1 MDQITPIRKLLDPA
15 KFRDPLVTAKGEVR
29 ATVGLRALDT
39 LWFNTG
45 TLCNLP
51 ANTSSEHAKARPR
64 PIQTR
69 TSTWTTMVK

>member
-15 KFRDPLVTAKGEVR
+15 KFRDPLVTAKGEAR

-45 TLCNLP
+45 TLCNLTCAGCYIGSAP
-51 ANTSSEHAKARPR
+51 RNARR
-64 PIQTR
+64 
-69 TSTWTTMVK
+69 